1 MSLVSVIK
9 NKLSQIENIATL
21 PHIAAEILDL
31 MRNNQASMREIARV
45 IERDPSIT
53 LKIIKVAN
61 SPLWGF
67 AGQIDNVQR
76 ALVLLGLRKVTNIV
90 IAVSLYSTFAKL
102 KPNPYFDRNKFWLH
116 SVGTG
121 QIARVFT
128 ERLYLNFQGEEF
140 IAALVHD
147 IGKVILDQFFPD
159 EFQRIIKI
167 AHENGKELIKIEKQ
181 ELGCTHAQVG
191 SWLMQRWNLPETIIQ
206 AVEFHHH
213 PQNAPQAK
221 ELAAIV
227 NISEILCELWG
238 IGFDEDVKAVSL
250 TDLEAWSI
258 LKRVN
263 GKIRELDIERFTF
276 ELNKEMEKAQVFI
289 ELLKD

>member
-1 MSLVSVIK
+1 
-9 NKLSQIENIATL
+9 
-21 PHIAAEILDL
+21 
-31 MRNNQASMREIARV
+31 
-45 IERDPSIT
+45 
-53 LKIIKVAN
+53 
-61 SPLWGF
+61 
-67 AGQIDNVQR
+67 
-76 ALVLLGLRKVTNIV
+76 
-90 IAVSLYSTFAKL
+90 
-102 KPNPYFDRNKFWLH
+102 
-116 SVGTG
+116 
-121 QIARVFT
+121 
-128 ERLYLNFQGEEF
+128 LYLNFQGEEF

-159 EFQRIIKI
+159 QFQKIIKI
-167 AHENGKELIKIEKQ
+167 AHENGTELIKIEKQ

-206 AVEFHHH
+206 AVEFHHD

-238 IGFDEDVKAVSL
+238 IGFDEDVRAVSL

-263 GKIRELDIERFTF
+263 GKIREMDLERFTF
-276 ELNKEMEKAQVFI
+276 ELSKEMEKAQVFI